1 MSPPPA
7 HPHADGPRVCY
18 CTNVHPGTTPD
29 EILAQLDE
37 HNPRPHRD
45 TGGGEY
51 PIGLW
56 LSDEVAEAL
65 DADDALLDRFARE
78 LRARDVRVVTLNG
91 FPQKNFHQP
100 VVKHDVYRPNWTEPA
115 RLEHTLRLARILTEL
130 MPEGSTA
137 SISTL
142 PIGWRADL
150 LDDPPPSDTPERALD
165 APGLNLAAEL
175 LTLCAQ
181 ELNWLSGQTGRTVTL
196 ALEPEPGCLLDTA
209 PDVLA
214 WWERLRTKAEPYE
227 LEHLGVCH
235 DVCHSA
241 VMFEGQDRALRS
253 YAEAGVPVH
262 KVQVSSA
269 IRATLTPEA
278 ITALSAFDEPR
289 YLHQS
294 AVRTPEG
301 AHFFE
306 DLTDLLA
313 ATGPDPTAEAR
324 VHFHVPLFLETLGP
338 LGTTQGDI
346 HEAVRAT
353 RELFPA
359 AVFELETYA
368 WNVLPEAHRPP
379 TLARAIAME
388 LDWFVR
394 TFPEVV
400 G

>member
-1 MSPPPA
+1 M
-7 HPHADGPRVCY
+7 
-18 CTNVHPGTTPD
+18 
-29 EILAQLDE
+29 
-37 HNPRPHRD
+37 
-45 TGGGEY
+45 
-51 PIGLW
+51 
-56 LSDEVAEAL
+56 
-65 DADDALLDRFARE
+65 
-78 LRARDVRVVTLNG
+78 
-91 FPQKNFHQP
+91 
-100 VVKHDVYRPNWTEPA
+100 
-115 RLEHTLRLARILTEL
+115 
-130 MPEGSTA
+130 
-137 SISTL
+137 
-142 PIGWRADL
+142 
-150 LDDPPPSDTPERALD
+150 
-165 APGLNLAAEL
+165 